1 MEWHQCTVNERE
13 RSLWLSL
20 QLQFVSVS
28 TFLQEGFIL
37 GESKI
42 EEQVTINDSQAD
54 HIHIEEIYSELYLDT
69 LKIRSLP
76 HDKTSFFLPLK

>member
-1 MEWHQCTVNERE
+1 MESETFFFIDTVIKMTVCFC
-13 RSLWLSL
+13 L
-20 QLQFVSVS
+20 

-69 LKIRSLP
+69 PRIRSLP
-76 HDKTSFFLPLK
+76 LDKASLFFFP